1 MKKYIGQH
9 IFDYV
14 ASFRQNVGMGTDTP
28 SAALHVY
35 GTTGVISESPS
46 NAGITIRRNDNVQY
60 SSLLKYHS
68 GNTEKWVAGLSDA
81 GDFTNSTGNEYFIGT
96 AKTSPVFLIDS
107 SNNIGIGIT
116 NPSQKLDVSGNLRI
130 GDGGSG
136 SNIDFNST
144 DRGVIKI
151 NNTERVRI
159 TSSGNVG
166 IGTDTPDQKLDVQ
179 GNIQISSTDT
189 TDGNTIGYLNFHNT
203 TGGASGNHARISAIR
218 DSNSAGQLVFHTKT
232 GGAPHERARISA
244 AGFLG
249 IGLTNP
255 TEKLHVSGNAII
267 TGNLTVSGADAVVIA
282 DYILHD
288 GDGNSKFGFPSNDNF
303 KVRLNGSDVFTMSE
317 TAMAFTGTVAV
328 GGGSGNGQLD
338 VSRSSG
344 AGVRLQAQA
353 SAGVIGTS
361 TNHKLDI
368 KTNDSTRLSISNTGN
383 ATFNHDVTVSGDLT
397 VSGTTTTIDTTNL
410 NVEDK
415 NITINYSTGDS
426 SSTADGAGITIQD
439 AVNSSTDAT
448 LLWDATDDRFDFS
461 HGIQLPDDTY
471 LHLGTGNDFIIG
483 YDNTN
488 TRSLIKAQQDGH
500 HLEIVQAGDD
510 SDIVFKC
517 DNGSGGTTDY
527 LTIDGGAERID
538 MFKPVFLDANSTNAA
553 SPFKAFEID
562 FDITGS
568 DTVSGDIE
576 QRGISVSTTTQAT
589 GGDTSDEHRVVG
601 ILSSTIASG
610 DGDPDDI
617 NAFDGV
623 TQLNNSSGVTISN
636 ARAVQGQTYANGSAG
651 TYQNTF
657 GGHFQS
663 YVNTA
668 GPTITNMYG
677 VFGVAQLNAAA
688 NTTTSFSYGGYFRSD
703 IASSSSGTISSASG
717 VVGEI
722 EIDAGTITNGYGV
735 RSVIDHNGGT
745 LTNAYQFFG
754 GTSGTVSGNSFGIQC
769 SSVDFNYLAGA
780 TRLGTT
786 NSSFYTNSENLRV
799 TKNDDAPNTGGAA
812 VVFDCN
818 MSGSDS
824 MTGDATHVNLRL
836 DTDSTYTGGDTTN
849 EHRINNILMTLDVS
863 GDSDLIVGIS
873 NQIDVEQSSGTVTTT
888 RGVHND
894 IDVQNTGGAV
904 TTVEGTNNDI
914 IFNNAGAGDITR
926 ATGSFNHIKASSSYD
941 DTITS
946 AQGVWGQVEIQSGSS
961 TITEAIGVRGEV
973 ETDSGT
979 VTTANGVYS
988 LIDHNGGTITTGRLF
1003 YGNYTG
1009 TVGTKFGIKLDA
1021 DEYNKLSG
1029 FLSVGKDFDITSH
1042 IKNTLTVYHDGADND
1057 NGILIV
1063 RDDSTTADGDLLGVI
1078 GFDSADGNVPSS
1090 SLEASAYIAAY
1101 AAEDHSGG
1109 DKGGN
1114 LAFGTAP
1121 IDQNDDIVSSEHM
1134 RITSEGLVGIGTST
1148 PGNKLDVVGDVKVHN
1163 TGSGNNA
1170 TLFIDTVSGG
1180 NADSILNFRE
1190 ATVDRAS
1197 LYWDGGDNDLYLT
1210 TTTGDFLINPSG
1222 NVGIG
1227 VTSPASKLEIQSSGA
1242 NGLVLGVDSGNATL
1256 SSRLFM
1262 TNGTGG
1268 QGIALINNAGV
1279 FQFLTGSTPDS
1290 TSGSEKMRL
1299 TSGGNLLIGTTTD
1312 SGEKLNVSG
1321 NSKITGNLTVST
1333 PSTSTGIY
1341 AQFINIKGFCT
1352 LAANYKYAEDSE
1364 DTLAPYEMAE
1374 DYGSATI
1381 SSSTEVNQSKMFRS
1395 AGFHVPVAC
1404 NLNAINM
1411 QLTCNNTGNVTIALV
1426 EYRPSEL
1433 AADQVDHPRTVFEE
1447 VVVAS
1452 NDNNNK
1458 VKTVA
1463 VAVGDI
1469 DNTAL
1474 PAGSHLM
1481 IMAKGDSDSIGG
1493 KAFISASVEIK
1504 W

>member
-1 MKKYIGQH
+1 MKYIGQH

-14 ASFRQNVGMGTDTP
+14 ASFRQKVGIGTDTPAQPLHVSGNARVDGDFFIIESNPQIFLSDTNHNSDFSINLNSGLFKITDTTNTADVLTIDSSSQVGINKTDP
-28 SAALHVY
+28 SAALHAY
-35 GTTGVISESPS
+35 ATTGIISESPS

-96 AKTSPVFLIDS
+96 AKTSPVLLINS
-107 SNNIGIGIT
+107 S
-116 NPSQKLDVSGNLRI
+116 S
-130 GDGGSG
+130 
-136 SNIDFNST
+136 
-144 DRGVIKI
+144 
-151 NNTERVRI
+151 
-159 TSSGNVG
+159 NVG
-166 IGTDTPDQKLDVQ
+166 IGTDNPSQKLEVS
-179 GNIQISSTDT
+179 GNIKATGDV
-189 TDGNTIGYLNFHNT
+189 GPYLNLYRSDNII
-203 TGGASGNHARISAIR
+203 ASGNHLGSIVFGGGPEAYPDSPLDDAAIVLK
-218 DSNSAGQLVFHTKT
+218 AQ
-232 GGAPHERARISA
+232 A
-244 AGFLG
+244 AGTAAAGDSPSRLIIQG
-249 IGLTNP
+249 IVDGSASLSDWVTL
-255 TEKLHVSGNAII
+255 EDGNA
-267 TGNLTVSGADAVVIA
+267 TFANNLTVSGADSVVIA

-317 TAMAFTGTVAV
+317 TTMAFTG
-328 GGGSGNGQLD
+328 
-338 VSRSSG
+338 
-344 AGVRLQAQA
+344 
-353 SAGVIGTS
+353 
-361 TNHKLDI
+361 
-368 KTNDSTRLSISNTGN
+368 
-383 ATFNHDVTVSGDLT
+383 DVTVGGNLT

-448 LLWDATDDRFDFS
+448 LLWVTSDDRFNFS
-461 HGIQLPDDTY
+461 HGIQLPDDRY
-471 LHLGTGNDFIIG
+471 LHLGSGNDFIIG
-483 YDNTN
+483 HDNTN
-488 TRSLIKAQQDGH
+488 NRALIKAQQNGQN
-500 HLEIVQAGDD
+500 LEIVQAGDD
-510 SDIVFKC
+510 SDIVFIC
-517 DNGSGGTTDY
+517 DSGTGGTTEY
-527 LTIDGGAERID
+527 LTIDGSAERID

-568 DTVSGDIE
+568 DTVSGDVE
-576 QRGISVSTTTQAT
+576 QRGISVNTQTTAT

-601 ILSSTIASG
+601 ILSTAKTSV

-623 TQLNNSSGVTISN
+623 TQLANTSAVTITN
-636 ARAVQGQTYANGSAG
+636 ARAVQGQTFQSGSAG
-651 TYQNTF
+651 TCTNSF

-663 YVNTA
+663 FVNTA

-677 VFGVAQLNAAA
+677 VLGTAQLNAAA
-688 NTTTSFSYGGYFRSD
+688 NTTTSFSYGGYFKSD

-722 EIDAGTITNGYGV
+722 ETDGGTIDNGFGV

-754 GTSGTVSGNSFGIQC
+754 ATTGTVSGNNFGIQC
-769 SSVDFNYLAGA
+769 TSVDFNYLAGS
-780 TRLGTT
+780 TRLGDT
-786 NSSFYTNSENLRV
+786 NSSFYNVANCENLRV
-799 TKNDDAPNTGGAA
+799 TKTDDAPNTGGAA

-836 DTDSTYTGGDTTN
+836 DTDSTYTGGDTTD
-849 EHRINNILMTLDVS
+849 EHRINNLLMTLDVS
-863 GDSDLIVGIS
+863 GDSDLIVGVS

-894 IDVQNTGGAV
+894 IDILNTGGAV

-914 IFNNAGAGDITR
+914 TISKAETGDISR
-926 ATGSFNHIKASSSYD
+926 ATASFNHVKASSAYD
-941 DTITS
+941 DTINQ
-946 AQGVWGQVEIQSGSS
+946 AQGVWGQVEIQAGSS
-961 TITEAIGVRGEV
+961 TISVADGLRGEV

-979 VTTANGVYS
+979 VTTASGVKS
-988 LIDHNGGTITTGRLF
+988 LIDHNGGTITTARLF
-1003 YGNYTG
+1003 YGAYTG
-1009 TVGTKFGIKLDA
+1009 TASTKWGILLDE

-1057 NGILIV
+1057 NGVLIV
-1063 RDDSTTADGDLLGVI
+1063 RDDSTTDDGDLLGAI

-1090 SLEASAYIAAY
+1090 SLEASAYIASY
-1101 AAEDHSGG
+1101 AAELHTTG
-1109 DKGGN
+1109 DKGGH

-1121 IDQNDDIVSSEHM
+1121 INQNDDTVSSEHM
-1134 RITSEGLVGIGTST
+1134 RITSEGLVGIG
-1148 PGNKLDVVGDVKVHN
+1148 
-1163 TGSGNNA
+1163 
-1170 TLFIDTVSGG
+1170 
-1180 NADSILNFRE
+1180 
-1190 ATVDRAS
+1190 
-1197 LYWDGGDNDLYLT
+1197 
-1210 TTTGDFLINPSG
+1210 
-1222 NVGIG
+1222 
-1227 VTSPASKLEIQSSGA
+1227 VTSPASKVEIQSSGA

-1321 NSKITGNLTVST
+1321 NTKITGNLTVSGT
-1333 PSTSTGIY
+1333 TAGIVPKIYGNVIKLIPSDFMDNGDGGNTKFGVAYTDVPGTGYGMRPPNNATEIY
-1341 AQFINIKGFCT
+1341 AFVSIPEGMKATHVDIFDKTNLAIEVFEANINTTTMTSKG
-1352 LAANYKYAEDSE
+1352 
-1364 DTLAPYEMAE
+1364 
-1374 DYGSATI
+1374 
-1381 SSSTEVNQSKMFRS
+1381 
-1395 AGFHVPVAC
+1395 
-1404 NLNAINM
+1404 
-1411 QLTCNNTGNVTIALV
+1411 TGNCNTTLDITDVNSTATNFLAIEITTTSVDNRIYGGQVTIA
-1426 EYRPSEL
+1426 
-1433 AADQVDHPRTVFEE
+1433 A
-1447 VVVAS
+1447 
-1452 NDNNNK
+1452 
-1458 VKTVA
+1458 
-1463 VAVGDI
+1463 I
-1469 DNTAL
+1469 
-1474 PAGSHLM
+1474 
-1481 IMAKGDSDSIGG
+1481 
-1493 KAFISASVEIK
+1493 
-1504 W
+1504 

>member
-1 MKKYIGQH
+1 MKFIGQN
-9 IFDYV
+9 IFDLV
-14 ASFRQNVGMGTDTP
+14 ASFRQNVG
-28 SAALHVY
+28 
-35 GTTGVISESPS
+35 
-46 NAGITIRRNDNVQY
+46 
-60 SSLLKYHS
+60 
-68 GNTEKWVAGLSDA
+68 
-81 GDFTNSTGNEYFIGT
+81 
-96 AKTSPVFLIDS
+96 
-107 SNNIGIGIT
+107 
-116 NPSQKLDVSGNLRI
+116 
-130 GDGGSG
+130 
-136 SNIDFNST
+136 
-144 DRGVIKI
+144 
-151 NNTERVRI
+151 
-159 TSSGNVG
+159 
-166 IGTDTPDQKLDVQ
+166 IGTDTPAQPLHVS
-179 GNIQISSTDT
+179 GNARVDGDFFIIESNPQIFLSDTNHNSDFSINLNSGLFKITDT
-189 TDGNTIGYLNFHNT
+189 TNTADVLTIDSSSNVGIGETSPDNILHIT
-203 TGGASGNHARISAIR
+203 KDQGGAASALKLENKAGADNTGFDIDFQLASSGLSAKIGAVRTNSPGAGDSDIFFSTSTNGTSVTEAMRITHDGS
-218 DSNSAGQLVFHTKT
+218 V
-232 GGAPHERARISA
+232 
-244 AGFLG
+244 G
-249 IGLTNP
+249 IGIASP

-267 TGNLTVSGADAVVIA
+267 T
-282 DYILHD
+282 
-288 GDGNSKFGFPSNDNF
+288 
-303 KVRLNGSDVFTMSE
+303 
-317 TAMAFTGTVAV
+317 
-328 GGGSGNGQLD
+328 
-338 VSRSSG
+338 
-344 AGVRLQAQA
+344 
-353 SAGVIGTS
+353 
-361 TNHKLDI
+361 
-368 KTNDSTRLSISNTGN
+368 
-383 ATFNHDVTVSGDLT
+383 GDLT

-510 SDIVFKC
+510 SDIIFKC

-623 TQLNNSSGVTISN
+623 TQLNNSSSVTISN
-636 ARAVQGQTYANGSAG
+636 ARGVQGQTYASGSAG
-651 TYQNTF
+651 TYSNTF

-722 EIDAGTITNGYGV
+722 ELDAGTIDNGYGV

-769 SSVDFNYLAGA
+769 TGVDFNYLAGA

-786 NSSFYTNSENLRV
+786 NSSFYSPNRENLRV
-799 TKNDDAPNTGGAA
+799 TKNDDAPNDGGAA

-914 IFNNAGAGDITR
+914 IFNNAGTGDITR
-926 ATGSFNHIKASSSYD
+926 ATGSFNHIKASSGYD

-946 AQGVWGQVEIQSGSS
+946 AQGVWGQVEIQSGLTC
-961 TITEAIGVRGEV
+961 TITEAIGIRGEV

-1029 FLSVGKDFDITSH
+1029 FLSVGKDFDAISH

-1057 NGILIV
+1057 NGVLIV
-1063 RDDSTTADGDLLGVI
+1063 RDDNTTEDGDLLGVI

-1090 SLEASAYIAAY
+1090 SLEASAYIASY
-1101 AAEDHSGG
+1101 AAELHTTS
-1109 DKGGN
+1109 DKGGH

-1121 IDQNDDIVSSEHM
+1121 INQNDDTVSSEHM
-1134 RITSEGLVGIGTST
+1134 RITSEGL
-1148 PGNKLDVVGDVKVHN
+1148 
-1163 TGSGNNA
+1163 
-1170 TLFIDTVSGG
+1170 
-1180 NADSILNFRE
+1180 
-1190 ATVDRAS
+1190 
-1197 LYWDGGDNDLYLT
+1197 
-1210 TTTGDFLINPSG
+1210 
-1222 NVGIG
+1222 VGIG

-1299 TSGGNLLIGTTTD
+1299 TSGGNLLVGTTTD

-1321 NSKITGNLTVST
+1321 NTKITGNLTVST

-1352 LAANYKYAEDSE
+1352 LAANYKYAEDQE

-1411 QLTCNNTGNVTIALV
+1411 QVTCNNTGNVTIALV
-1426 EYRPSEL
+1426 EYRPSE
-1433 AADQVDHPRTVFEE
+1433 AGTDQVDHPRTVFEE

>member
-1 MKKYIGQH
+1 MKFIGQN
-9 IFDYV
+9 IFDLV
-14 ASFRQNVGMGTDTP
+14 ASFRQNVGVGTDNP
-28 SAALHVY
+28 SAKLHTVPP
-35 GTTGVISESPS
+35 GSIGWSSLG
-46 NAGITIRRNDNVQY
+46 NAGI
-60 SSLLKYHS
+60 L
-68 GNTEKWVAGLSDA
+68 
-81 GDFTNSTGNEYFIGT
+81 
-96 AKTSPVFLIDS
+96 
-107 SNNIGIGIT
+107 
-116 NPSQKLDVSGNLRI
+116 
-130 GDGGSG
+130 
-136 SNIDFNST
+136 
-144 DRGVIKI
+144 
-151 NNTERVRI
+151 
-159 TSSGNVG
+159 
-166 IGTDTPDQKLDVQ
+166 IGTDTGAGIGIDQNEIASKGDHLY
-179 GNIQISSTDT
+179 
-189 TDGNTIGYLNFHNT
+189 IGTVTANKDLIFRA
-203 TGGASGNHARISAIR
+203 GGATNRLTIKGDTGDVNIAGN
-218 DSNSAGQLVFHTKT
+218 
-232 GGAPHERARISA
+232 
-244 AGFLG
+244 
-249 IGLTNP
+249 
-255 TEKLHVSGNAII
+255 
-267 TGNLTVSGADAVVIA
+267 
-282 DYILHD
+282 
-288 GDGNSKFGFPSNDNF
+288 
-303 KVRLNGSDVFTMSE
+303 
-317 TAMAFTGTVAV
+317 
-328 GGGSGNGQLD
+328 
-338 VSRSSG
+338 
-344 AGVRLQAQA
+344 
-353 SAGVIGTS
+353 
-361 TNHKLDI
+361 
-368 KTNDSTRLSISNTGN
+368 
-383 ATFNHDVTVSGDLT
+383 LT
-397 VSGTTTTIDTTNL
+397 VSGTTTTINTTNL

-448 LLWDATDDRFDFS
+448 LLWDASDDRFDFS

-471 LHLGTGNDFIIG
+471 LHLGTDNDFIIG

-488 TRSLIKAQQDGH
+488 TRSLIKAQQDSS

-510 SDIVFKC
+510 KDIIFKC
-517 DNGSGGTTDY
+517 DNGSGGTTEY

-568 DTVSGDIE
+568 DTVTGDIE

-601 ILSSTIASG
+601 VLSSTIASG

-617 NAFDGV
+617 NSFDGV
-623 TQLNNSSGVTISN
+623 TQLANTSAVTITN
-636 ARAVQGQTYANGSAG
+636 ARAVQGQTYQNGSAG
-651 TYQNTF
+651 TCTNSF

-663 YVNTA
+663 FVNTA

-688 NTTTSFSYGGYFRSD
+688 NTTTNFSYGGYFRSD

-722 EIDAGTITNGYGV
+722 ELDAGTITNGYGV

-754 GTSGTVSGNSFGIQC
+754 ATTGTVSGNSFGVQC
-769 SSVDFNYLAGA
+769 TNVDFNYLAGA

-836 DTDSTYTGGDTTN
+836 DTDSTYTGGTTTD

-888 RGVHND
+888 RGIHND
-894 IDVQNTGGAV
+894 IDILNTGGAV

-914 IFNNAGAGDITR
+914 FISKAETGDISR
-926 ATGSFNHIKASSSYD
+926 VTGSFNHIKASSAYD
-941 DTITS
+941 DTISS
-946 AQGVWGQVEIQSGSS
+946 AQGVWGQVEIQSGLTC
-961 TITEAIGVRGEV
+961 TITEAMGIRGEV
-973 ETDSGT
+973 EADSGT
-979 VTTANGVYS
+979 ITTANGIYS
-988 LIDHNGGTITTGRLF
+988 LIDQNGGTITTGRLF

-1029 FLSVGKDFDITSH
+1029 FLSVGKDFDAISH

-1063 RDDSTTADGDLLGVI
+1063 RDDTSTAGSDLLGAI
-1078 GFDSADGNVPSS
+1078 GFDSTDGNVPSS
-1090 SLEASAYIAAY
+1090 SLEASAYIASY
-1101 AAEDHSGG
+1101 AAESHTTG
-1109 DKGGN
+1109 DKGGH
-1114 LAFGTAP
+1114 LTFGTAP
-1121 IDQNDDIVSSEHM
+1121 VDQNDDTVSSERM
-1134 RITSEGLVGIGTST
+1134 RIDSEGLVGIGLTSMT
-1148 PGNKLDVVGDVKVHN
+1148 SPLTVKSNSFSSANSGISIEGNTNTNIIFKVGEKSTDGARLHMYDGGVEKIAFYTDGTDNHISAGNVGVGTSSPSYKLDVNSAGENVVARFLSTDDTAQIQMTDDDTTFYFGVRNSIAYISN
-1163 TGSGNNA
+1163 TGGTATAGIQITNA
-1170 TLFIDTVSGG
+1170 S
-1180 NADSILNFRE
+1180 
-1190 ATVDRAS
+1190 
-1197 LYWDGGDNDLYLT
+1197 DGGKL
-1210 TTTGDFLINPSG
+1210 G
-1222 NVGIG
+1222 VGIAP
-1227 VTSPASKLEIQSSGA
+1227 T
-1242 NGLVLGVDSGNATL
+1242 
-1256 SSRLFM
+1256 
-1262 TNGTGG
+1262 
-1268 QGIALINNAGV
+1268 
-1279 FQFLTGSTPDS
+1279 
-1290 TSGSEKMRL
+1290 
-1299 TSGGNLLIGTTTD
+1299 
-1312 SGEKLNVSG
+1312 EKLHVSG
-1321 NSKITGNLTVST
+1321 NSIITGNLTVST

-1352 LAANYKYAEDSE
+1352 LAANYQYAEDSE

-1411 QLTCNNTGNVTIALV
+1411 QVTCNNTGNITIALV

-1452 NDNNNK
+1452 NNNNNK